1 MLRRDLL
8 AGLSGFAVVMGGGAA
23 WAQNRQT
30 PTSAPAASSSPRFDR
45 ILVLVEL
52 RGGNDGLNTL
62 VPYADPAY
70 RPARQGLAVARERV
84 LQLDERVGLNA
95 PLEPLMDSWKARDLA
110 ILQGVGYPYPNRS
123 HFRSIEIWDTASA
136 ASQTLSEGWLAQAF
150 AGVTRPADRRI
161 DSVVI
166 DTNALPATGGD
177 LHTIVMQD
185 AENFIN
191 QAKAM
196 RETGMRPPTT
206 NPALAH
212 ILKVRAET
220 HAASLGLA
228 ERMKGAPSQAK
239 PYGEGPLANQ
249 LELATRILLARVP
262 VLAVKVALG
271 GFDTHAGQRET
282 HERLLGQLGR
292 GLATLRHNLIAGGR
306 WNDVMVMTYTEFGR
320 RVKPNASGGT
330 DHGTSSPQFVM
341 GGAVKGGL
349 HGAYPSLA
357 DLQDGDLKHTI
368 DFRNVFGTVAKRWW
382 GLNRDFGVRQPQTLS
397 FIA

>member
-8 AGLSGFAVVMGGGAA
+8 AGLSGFAVALGSGAA
-23 WAQNRQT
+23 WAQNR
-30 PTSAPAASSSPRFDR
+30 PGVAPAPASPTGARFDR

-70 RPARQGLAVARERV
+70 QRARGALAVPRERV
-84 LQLDERVGLNA
+84 LQLDERVGLHQTLA
-95 PLEPLMDSWKARDLA
+95 PMMEAWKAGDLA

-136 ASQTLSEGWLAQAF
+136 ASQTITEGWMAQAF
-150 AGVTRPADRRI
+150 AGVKRPAGRRV
-161 DSVVI
+161 DSVVV
-166 DTNALPATGGD
+166 DTNALFATGGD
-177 LHTIVMQD
+177 LQTIVMQD

-191 QAKAM
+191 QARAM
-196 RETGMRPPTT
+196 RETGTRPQVT
-206 NPALAH
+206 NPALEH
-212 ILKVRAET
+212 ILKVRAEI

-228 ERMKGAPSQAK
+228 EHMKNAPA
-239 PYGEGPLANQ
+239 PAAAYGDGPLAQQ

-271 GFDTHAGQRET
+271 GFDTHAGQAT
-282 HERLLGQLGR
+282 VHERLLGQLGR
-292 GLATLRHNLIAGGR
+292 GLATLRRNLIAANR
-306 WNDVMVMTYTEFGR
+306 WNDVMLMTYTEFGR
-320 RVKPNASGGT
+320 RVKPNASSGT
-330 DHGTSSPQFVM
+330 DHGTASPQFVM

-349 HGAYPSLA
+349 HGAYPSLI

-368 DFRNVFGTVAKRWW
+368 DFRNVFGTVAKKWW
-382 GLNRDFGVRQPQTLS
+382 GLNRDFGMRQPQTLS
-397 FIA
+397 FTS